1 MKNKVITKFVGVAVL
16 LVGVLISLVLSIS
29 TSGGAYAAESAEEA
43 YKLIVEKSMM
53 QGVYNCYTY
62 NKDNKP
68 VVKREIPSL
77 SGYNGIS
84 TLLTGNNT
92 KSNYVPLVS
101 GIGSGAATDVY
112 RYNISSGALDCRQF
126 LMGGPG
132 NLLHL
137 FDLNE
142 GVVAAM
148 GKTVPSK
155 DADEK
160 TISEFVGYMGYD
172 VKEKDD
178 DDGCSWYYLT
188 YKDSVLGDG
197 KKTNKVCSTK
207 DGKLVVDGS
216 TEESAH
222 FRLGVDDKGNNN
234 EKQLCLYL
242 TNYMGSFQHGAC
254 TDLGSDDFN
263 VDWLAGVVLNACS
276 GDGGKNLDCKVED
289 GAGNQRGERV
299 YRFHSVKDTDGA
311 SGSATSLSDYSAQW
325 SIKPI
330 APIKAVSYLSDGRYN
345 DKNGLAVNRIEKRL
359 LYQGYLTG
367 YYGVKVDCTENVI
380 GAAYNGE
387 MNWLDTSSM
396 TMKVCHYDQSS
407 AKNTTKAVNGVDKN
421 GWFKYN
427 SIAGLDA
434 LISEIKNLPKDYTDA
449 ELAAAQEIV
458 DAGSEADANANS
470 ESGKCMNGAAGSLGW
485 IVCPVLE
492 WLGDASEG
500 IYNEYVEPS
509 LRVEPKLITGGD
521 NSDGGVRAAWGT
533 FQNIANIVFV
543 ILLLVVIFSQLTGV
557 GIDNYGIKKIL
568 PKLIIAVVLINLSY
582 LICELAVD
590 LSNILGNSFQGLFNE
605 MSKALEANSI
615 TIDSDTISTGE
626 ITGLTGVGLLGA
638 LVAGGAAI
646 YLNPAILLSLLVAA
660 VGVAVSIFFLFIILS
675 AREAAVIALIVI
687 SPIAVVLYALPNTR
701 RIFDKWWKMFEG
713 MLLVYPICGL
723 LVGAG
728 GYVSKLLLASGMANG
743 SFMGAFTSMIVSIV
757 PIFFIPTVLRGSFSA
772 MGNLGAR
779 ISGIGQRASGAL
791 TGAARNS
798 QAFKGSQERGMERRT
813 RIQAGVDENGNAIN
827 VGRLGSFMRG
837 GQRNMA
843 RARAQYLKNQ
853 DMRGREANLMGV
865 GYDAA
870 VIGQTKRAEADQLA
884 NYTTLINDRTRN
896 GEDEAALFNMFDQYM
911 ANGNKAG
918 AVAVARIA
926 GRRKDTA
933 ANFAKS
939 KLTGTKKNRSGQDV
953 PATTGYDQG
962 LLQSVA
968 KEMTTGENSGNYR
981 ASAPVAF
988 EFASQINKAGYDAT
1002 GNLQANMDYGRW
1014 ANSGNVGAALEH
1026 HVTNSKEL
1034 VGMKNSSLGE
1044 IADMMEQG
1052 KLDTRTVDRMRKLAR
1067 ETISNR
1073 GTTGVWDTT
1082 KEVNINRIAGNN
1094 PPFSAGQNGG
1104 GQQGGGQGNP

>member
-1 MKNKVITKFVGVAVL
+1 MSLRAGRWAFVLA
-16 LVGVLISLVLSIS
+16 LVGVVLSGVMSNQAFATIGEDDIKA
-29 TSGGAYAAESAEEA
+29 TVDKAA
-43 YKLIVEKSMM
+43 L
-53 QGVYNCYTY
+53 QGVYNCYKY
-62 NKDNKP
+62 DKDGKTFM
-68 VVKREIPSL
+68 KRDEFSL
-77 SGYNGIS
+77 GGYNGDG
-84 TLLTGNNT
+84 LKFLQTGKT
-92 KSNYVPLVS
+92 GGKEIPMPS
-101 GIGSGAATDVY
+101 GIGAGSLLNVNSYNLEGKNYIIKNCYQLFNGSASWLGTD
-112 RYNISSGALDCRQF
+112 A
-126 LMGGPG
+126 
-132 NLLHL
+132 
-137 FDLNE
+137 NE
-142 GVVAAM
+142 GILKRM
-148 GKTVPSK
+148 
-155 DADEK
+155 
-160 TISEFVGYMGYD
+160 
-172 VKEKDD
+172 
-178 DDGCSWYYLT
+178 
-188 YKDSVLGDG
+188 G
-197 KKTNKVCSTK
+197 KKTPAKNDMEAVKELVTNMGYEIVEKKNDCEWLKLSYTHTHANGVMNQNDLYTNAICK
-207 DGKLVVDGS
+207 DSSGKLVVD
-216 TEESAH
+216 EKNKHQAE
-222 FRLGVDDKGNNN
+222 FRVEDNEVCLFLTVSSGTLNKKACTSWDGNKNTFLGVVKSMCNTNGSEDIKCGISNSAGTEYHSFEFHELVAGGINGTGGSLTDYDAKWSGNV
-234 EKQLCLYL
+234 E
-242 TNYMGSFQHGAC
+242 TAAE
-254 TDLGSDDFN
+254 TAIDF
-263 VDWLAGVVLNACS
+263 LS
-276 GDGGKNLDCKVED
+276 GGKYKNV
-289 GAGNQRGERV
+289 G
-299 YRFHSVKDTDGA
+299 T
-311 SGSATSLSDYSAQW
+311 ATTGGP
-325 SIKPI
+325 SIL
-330 APIKAVSYLSDGRYN
+330 VG
-345 DKNGLAVNRIEKRL
+345 GLEKRL
-359 LYQGYLTG
+359 LYQTYLTD
-367 YYGVKVDCTENVI
+367 YYGVKVDCAENVSDT
-380 GAAYNGE
+380 GYDGKFS
-387 MNWLDTSSM
+387 WLSKEDM
-396 TMKVCHYDQSS
+396 TMKICHYKKKG
-407 AKNTTKAVNGVDKN
+407 AKSGAVNGVSEK
-421 GWFKYN
+421 GWFESQ
-427 SIAGLDA
+427 SIENVDA
-434 LISEIKNLPKDYTDA
+434 LIKEIEKMPKSYSD
-449 ELAAAQEIV
+449 EEIQAAAEGVI
-458 DAGSEADANANS
+458 GSGAETPVYTSS
-470 ESGKCMNGAAGSLGW
+470 ESDKCMSGAAGSLGW

-896 GEDEAALFNMFDQYM
+896 GEDETALFNMFDQYM

-1002 GNLQANMDYGRW
+1002 GNLQASMDYGRW

-1094 PPFSAGQNGG
+1094 PPFSAGRNGG
-1104 GQQGGGQGNP
+1104 GQQGGGQRNP